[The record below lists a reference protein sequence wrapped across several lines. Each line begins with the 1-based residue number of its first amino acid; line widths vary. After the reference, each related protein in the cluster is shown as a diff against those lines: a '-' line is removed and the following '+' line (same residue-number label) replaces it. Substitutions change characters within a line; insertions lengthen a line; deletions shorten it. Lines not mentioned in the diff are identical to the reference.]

1 MSKFTIKTI
10 KLNGID
16 IIDIHPD
23 GDIYVYDG
31 KSTMKYIGFIA
42 AEEGLIT
49 DEKGTV
55 ISMPVQNKSA
65 NKLFNAL
72 KKVIK

>member
-1 MSKFTIKTI
+1 MKTIKSI
-10 KLNGID
+10 KLNGTD

-31 KSTMKYIGFIA
+31 KSTMRYIGFIA
-42 AEEGLIT
+42 AEEKMIT

-55 ISMPVQNKSA
+55 ISIPVYNTNA
-65 NKLFNAL
+65 DKLYRAL